1 MRIKSEKLS
10 KLFLLIYS
18 VIMLLF
24 YCCYVFLENYR
35 LKQSQQWISKN
46 NLREEDVNSISQ
58 IGTWTTII
66 ETTFL
71 ILFVITI
78 IFVVYRYQKTPIKHF
93 IILNAGL
100 FAGIALV
107 SFVISLTT
115 SMLVGNLIQP
125 VIIPTILLAA
135 LFVYRL
141 WKTRN

>member
-24 YCCYVFLENYR
+24 YCCYIFLEHYR

-46 NLREEDVNSISQ
+46 NLTEEDVNSISQ
-58 IGTWTTII
+58 IGTWTTIM

-100 FAGIALV
+100 YVGIALV

-125 VIIPTILLAA
+125 VIIPTILLVT